1 MQVVRESNGARIGA
15 RGAGQKVYGTFL
27 LGETEFAVSMD
38 RLEEVIEEP
47 SSYVPMPMAPPAM
60 LGVSALR
67 GVPLPVMDAGR
78 LLEWSGSANNLLRR
92 LAVVNVD
99 GASASGT
106 SVDGASNDRAS
117 NDRASAGGASIGIRF
132 DQTREVLWVSES
144 EVKWLDP
151 ETTER
156 RAIAGVIAAEG
167 GNRLIQ
173 ILDISALVRV
183 AKMPRWSNAAG
194 AAPVQLRTQRMR
206 RQEKRLVSFRVGGTL
221 LGLDSASTVRVITP
235 GQGGG
240 APLQD
245 SPIRAELCN
254 QAILVERSLLPI
266 LRLQQFLGWGDSA
279 SPPQQVLVC
288 RAPSGQRIG
297 FAIDGVD
304 QLIPYQ
310 EEDIREVPI
319 FSDYQSGLFRGCLL
333 RQDRDPLIL
342 LHETDIFSAP
352 AIAEVLQGHARLS
365 QQEKEN
371 ADDRQTRGGRK
382 KADLLVFRIGS
393 LFGIRIAEVLEI
405 LDARQDFIRLPQSPP
420 ALVGTFGIRGE
431 AVAVVDPRKL
441 FGFPGERRVGEERIL
456 IFSSDGK
463 RIGMLVDSVESI
475 LHWSE
480 GDEELP
486 DVFFQD
492 LQQRMGGGFEKG
504 LGLAGDSGRKQPMV
518 LLHARQ
524 VVEKL
529 RSALDG
535 ASPAAKEAA

>member
-1 MQVVRESNGARIGA
+1 MHMKQENSGARSGA

-38 RLEEVIEEP
+38 TLEEVIDEP
-47 SSYVPMPMAPPAM
+47 SNYVPMPMAPPAM

-78 LLEWSGSANNLLRR
+78 LLEWSGSVKDILRR
-92 LAVVNVD
+92 VAVVSV
-99 GASASGT
+99 GEASVG
-106 SVDGASNDRAS
+106 V
-117 NDRASAGGASIGIRF
+117 RF

-144 EVKWLDP
+144 EVQWLDP
-151 ETTER
+151 ETAER
-156 RAIAGVIAAEG
+156 RAIAGVIAAESG
-167 GNRLIQ
+167 KRLIQ

-183 AKMPRWSNAAG
+183 AKLPRWRNAAS
-194 AAPVQLRTQRMR
+194 AAPAQLRLQKAR

-240 APLQD
+240 SRLQD
-245 SPIRAELCN
+245 SPVRTDFCN

-266 LRLQQFLGWGDSA
+266 LRLQQFLGWGESTA
-279 SPPQQVLVC
+279 APSQVLVC
-288 RAPSGQRIG
+288 RAPNGQMIG

-342 LHETDIFSAP
+342 LHETDLFSAP
-352 AIAEVLQGHARLS
+352 AIAEVLLGHARLS
-365 QQEKEN
+365 QQEKESGN
-371 ADDRQTRGGRK
+371 GHQARSGRK

-405 LDARQDFIRLPQSPP
+405 LDAKQDFVRLPQSPP
-420 ALVGTFGIRGE
+420 ALLGTFGIRGE

-441 FGFPGERRVGEERIL
+441 FGFPGERSAGEERIL
-456 IFSSDGK
+456 IFSTEGK
-463 RIGMLVDSVESI
+463 RIGMLVDCVESI

-504 LGLAGDSGRKQPMV
+504 LGLAGDGGRKQPMV

-524 VVEKL
+524 IAEKL
-529 RSALDG
+529 RGVLDS
-535 ASPAAKEAA
+535 SPAAQEAA